1 MFLLLASSSLDDS
14 SYLSTDCFTNIFVC
28 LFGGVLNACKF
39 SMMGGQHCLMM
50 TTAWIAL
57 LMEPALWCVVI
68 AIGIEEQ

>member
-1 MFLLLASSSLDDS
+1 
-14 SYLSTDCFTNIFVC
+14 

-57 LMEPALWCVVI
+57 SMEPALWCVVI